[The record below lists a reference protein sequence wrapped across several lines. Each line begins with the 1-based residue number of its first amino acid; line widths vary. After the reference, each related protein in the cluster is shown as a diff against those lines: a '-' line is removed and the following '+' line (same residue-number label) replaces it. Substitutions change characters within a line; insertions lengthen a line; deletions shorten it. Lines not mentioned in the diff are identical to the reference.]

1 MAIQVQYDSKDNYGW
16 NKRVHLS
23 EALDR
28 VTYYLSRGERSISTG
43 NINDQYRLFSWLVRF
58 TGEVKVYIYFD
69 SDVDENTPDDQ
80 WIKHRT
86 HKELNITKITDG
98 IVGDLE
104 ETALGAIRFVVQ
116 SGVATIS
123 TRAAFKMEHKYKSL
137 TP

>member
-28 VTYYLSRGERSISTG
+28 VTYYLSRGERSISPG

-80 WIKHRT
+80 WIKHRKQHDKKRT
-86 HKELNITKITDG
+86 EQ
-98 IVGDLE
+98 VE
-104 ETALGAIRFVVQ
+104 AIRRNA
-116 SGVATIS
+116 VA
-123 TRAAFKMEHKYKSL
+123 
-137 TP
+137 